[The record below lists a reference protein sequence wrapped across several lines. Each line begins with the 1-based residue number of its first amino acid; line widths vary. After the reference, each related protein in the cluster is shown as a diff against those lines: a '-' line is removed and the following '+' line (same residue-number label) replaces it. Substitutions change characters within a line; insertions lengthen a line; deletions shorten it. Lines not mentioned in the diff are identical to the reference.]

1 MEKHSRTHHPTSVHL
16 RSLTRFVIGAGE
28 SVFYDLLNRIQVWET
43 QIVPDAPL
51 ADSSEPTETE
61 ISDTISLPEP
71 EGEISDQTSES
82 ESDIDRMRLATIGLI
97 FDAQDQFEQGTHT
110 LRRAVNLA
118 GRLAG
123 DLARPLTES
132 KILSPA
138 FNQFEKLVKR
148 GEQQVGYW
156 IELGRAEEKHG
167 RVLAQRAMDETVDG
181 SIKYLTG
188 NQEIRELVET
198 QSASLATEVV
208 EEVRERTVSA
218 DTLLEGIARAVLR
231 RLPRSVLPE
240 PPIEVRRRAAP
251 IHPKVSRSKKQGL

>member
-1 MEKHSRTHHPTSVHL
+1 MEKHSRSHHPTSVHL

-28 SVFYDLLNRIQVWET
+28 SVFYDLLNRIQTWET
-43 QIVPDAPL
+43 QIIPDTSL
-51 ADSSEPTETE
+51 ADDSESTE
-61 ISDTISLPEP
+61 IEINISLP
-71 EGEISDQTSES
+71 EGEISEQASES

-97 FDAQDQFEQGTHT
+97 FDAQDQLEQGSHT